1 MKFYYCSKEDTLKY
15 LNSNLEYGL
24 TSDEVRKRVAEYG
37 LNQIQEKARKGMDTK
52 RKESKE
58 NA

>member
-37 LNQIQEKARKGMDTK
+37 LNQIQKALLYFAKTD
-52 RKESKE
+52 
-58 NA
+58 